1 MLWARTWWVGGAASE
16 TARRCQRVWEKEP
29 AHLGSWDE
37 RVQPARTPR
46 VCGRQNLG
54 EVRPKLLRA
63 IPWLKP
69 LPLCRREESRQSIG
83 S

>member
-1 MLWARTWWVGGAASE
+1 MLWARAWWGRRGQHSPRGCE

-46 VCGRQNLG
+46 VCGSQDLG
-54 EVRPKLLRA
+54 EVRPNLLRA

-69 LPLCRREESRQSIG
+69 LLLCRREE
-83 S
+83 